1 MKKLFFFVATVCT
14 ILSSCSKGDDS
25 NNDQTNKVFV
35 VKAIAR
41 CDYNANSDRYYGDAT
56 GVTYD
61 AKGRVINY
69 GNYSFTYNGKSVI
82 IKDETEENTVMY
94 ATLNDNGY
102 ITEAQRYETYN
113 EREYKYE
120 YQVIYNKSGRLTEMH
135 IQEYVIKNNI
145 TFSVKEDDFYYEW
158 ENNNPVQVK
167 WTERDLRDG
176 STSTDNYSYTYRTEK
191 NNINIYPFTSCSIF
205 ANMLNSM
212 IDEIACMFGLFGK
225 FPTNLTKYENSHGSS
240 YDYIFN
246 DDGSIS
252 QAMTSTGGNYYWTER
267 YWY

>member
-1 MKKLFFFVATVCT
+1 MKKLFFLAATVCT

-94 ATLNDNGY
+94 VTLNDNGY
-102 ITEAQRYETYN
+102 ITEAQRYKTYN
-113 EREYKYE
+113 ERDYKYE

-176 STSTDNYSYTYRTEK
+176 STSTDTYSYTYRTEK

-205 ANMLNSM
+205 ANMLNSV